1 LQILEKVQIP
11 AAEMRLKAYPHQL
24 SGGMRQRVMIAMAL
38 ASKPKLLI
46 ADEPTT
52 ALTRHEVDALFRIVR
67 DIQAQGIAV
76 LFVSHKMR
84 EMLEIS
90 ERLTV

>member
-1 LQILEKVQIP
+1 KQIVAI
-11 AAEMRLKAYPHQL
+11 ARAVMADARLII
-24 SGGMRQRVMIAMAL
+24 M
-38 ASKPKLLI
+38 
-46 ADEPTT
+46 DEPTT

-90 ERLTV
+90 ERLTVF